1 MPAFQTRF
9 LDREDLAVGTA
20 AFRFARPAG
29 FEFKPGQSVNLTL
42 LEPSETDAR
51 GPSRTFSIVSAP
63 HEAALTIATRLRD
76 TAFKRMLGA
85 LAAGAPVRLRGP
97 MGNFTLPD
105 DPARPVVML
114 AGGIGITPFM
124 SMLRHAE
131 RAKLPAPRT
140 LLYSNRRPEDAPFI
154 AELQSMA
161 ARDPKLKLVA
171 TMTEMEK
178 SARPWSGER
187 AMLDAAFLERHVE
200 RRAAPV
206 YYLAGPPGL
215 VSAMG
220 KLLREAAVAEG
231 DIRTDEFFGY

>member
-1 MPAFQTRF
+1 MPAFQTKF
-9 LDREDLAVGTA
+9 LVREDVAEGTA
-20 AFRFARPAG
+20 AFRFERPAG
-29 FEFKPGQSVNLTL
+29 FDFKPGQSVNLTL

-51 GPSRTFSIVSAP
+51 GPSRTFSIASAP
-63 HEAALTIATRLRD
+63 HEGSVQIATRLRD
-76 TAFKRMLGA
+76 TAFKRTLGA

-105 DPARPVVML
+105 DPERPVVML

-131 RAKLPAPRT
+131 RAKLPGART

-154 AELQSMA
+154 DELAGLA
-161 ARDPKLKLVA
+161 ARDPRLKLVA
-171 TMTEMEK
+171 TMTEMDK

-187 AMLDAAFLERHVE
+187 TLLDAAFLERHLA
-200 RRAAPV
+200 RGASPV

-215 VSAMG
+215 VAALG
-220 KLLREAAVAEG
+220 KLLKEASVQES
-231 DIRTDEFFGY
+231 DIRTDEFTGY